1 MAEYSNVPVQT
12 VTTENNVL
20 FTNGNRACRKG
31 YIVHRNDSG
40 ILTLRGITNQCRA
53 TYRVQFTGNVAI
65 AAGETVGPISIAL
78 AINGEALGNAT
89 AIVTPAAVGNFFN
102 VSVSTLVDVP
112 RGCCLTLSV
121 KNITA
126 DTSIDVENA
135 NIVIDRTA

>member
-12 VTTENNVL
+12 VTTGNNVL

-31 YIVHRNDSG
+31 YIAHRNDSG
-40 ILTLRGITNQCRA
+40 ILTLRGITNQGRA

-65 AAGETVGPISIAL
+65 AAGETVAPISIAL
-78 AINGEALGNAT
+78 ALNGEALGNAT

-102 VSVSTLVDVP
+102 VSLSTFVDVP

>member
-12 VTTENNVL
+12 VTTGNNVL

-31 YIVHRNDSG
+31 YVVHRNDSG
-40 ILTLRGITNQCRA
+40 VITLRGITNQCRA
-53 TYRVQFTGNVAI
+53 AYRVQFTGNVAI
-65 AAGETVGPISIAL
+65 SAGETVAPISIAL
-78 AINGEALGNAT
+78 ALNGESLGNAT

-102 VSVSTLVDVP
+102 VSVSTFVDVP

-135 NIVIDRTA
+135 NIVIDRTG

>member
-12 VTTENNVL
+12 VTTGNNVL

-31 YIVHRNDSG
+31 YVVHRNDSG
-40 ILTLRGITNQCRA
+40 VITLRGITNQCRA

-65 AAGETVGPISIAL
+65 AAGETVAPNASAR
-78 AINGEALGNAT
+78 ARNGEALGNAT

-102 VSVSTLVDVP
+102 VSVSTFVDVP

-126 DTSIDVENA
+126 HTSIDVESA

>member
-12 VTTENNVL
+12 VTTGNNVL

-31 YIVHRNDSG
+31 YVVHRNDSG
-40 ILTLRGITNQCRA
+40 FLTLRGITNQCRA

-65 AAGETVGPISIAL
+65 AAGETVAPISIAL
-78 AINGEALGNAT
+78 ALNGEALGNAT

>member
-12 VTTENNVL
+12 VTTGNNVL

-31 YIVHRNDSG
+31 YVVHRNDSG
-40 ILTLRGITNQCRA
+40 VLTLRGITNQCRS

-65 AAGETVGPISIAL
+65 AAGETVAPISIAL
-78 AINGEALGNAT
+78 ALNGEALGNAT

-102 VSVSTLVDVP
+102 VSVSTFVDVP

-135 NIVIDRTA
+135 NIIIDRTA

>member
-12 VTTENNVL
+12 VTTGNNVL

-31 YIVHRNDSG
+31 YVVHRNDSG

-65 AAGETVGPISIAL
+65 ATGETVGPISIAL
-78 AINGEALGNAT
+78 ALNGEALGNAT
-89 AIVTPAAVGNFFN
+89 AVGDFFN
-102 VSVSTLVDVP
+102 VSVSTFVDVP

-135 NIVIDRTA
+135 NIIIDRTA

>member
-12 VTTENNVL
+12 VTTGNNVL

-40 ILTLRGITNQCRA
+40 VLTLRGITNQCRA

-65 AAGETVGPISIAL
+65 AAGETVAPISIAL
-78 AINGEALGNAT
+78 ALNGEALENAT

-121 KNITA
+121 KSITA
-126 DTSIDVENA
+126 ETSIDVENA

>member
-12 VTTENNVL
+12 VTTGNNVL

-40 ILTLRGITNQCRA
+40 ALTLRGITNQCRA

-65 AAGETVGPISIAL
+65 AAGETVAPISIAL
-78 AINGEALGNAT
+78 ALNGEALGNAT

-102 VSVSTLVDVP
+102 VSVSTFVDVP

>member
-12 VTTENNVL
+12 VTTGNNVI
-20 FTNGNRACRKG
+20 FANGNRACRKG
-31 YIVHRNDSG
+31 YVVHRNDSG
-40 ILTLRGITNQCRA
+40 VLTLQGITNQCRA

-78 AINGEALGNAT
+78 ALNGEALGNAT

-102 VSVSTLVDVP
+102 VSLSTFVDVP

-135 NIVIDRTA
+135 NIIIDRTA

>member
-12 VTTENNVL
+12 VTTGNNVL

-40 ILTLRGITNQCRA
+40 VITLRGITNQCRA
-53 TYRVQFTGNVAI
+53 AYRVQFTGNVAI
-65 AAGETVGPISIAL
+65 SAGETVAPISIAL
-78 AINGEALGNAT
+78 ALNGEALGNAT

-102 VSVSTLVDVP
+102 VSISTFVDVP

>member
-12 VTTENNVL
+12 VTTGNNVL

-40 ILTLRGITNQCRA
+40 GLTLRGITNQSRA
-53 TYRVQFTGNVAI
+53 TYRVQFTCNVAI
-65 AAGETVGPISIAL
+65 AAGETVAPISIAL
-78 AINGEALGNAT
+78 ALNGEALGNAT

-102 VSVSTLVDVP
+102 VSISTFVDVP